1 MQRAP
6 VRRRQALE
14 LVLQVESSDT
24 IDMVKSLIQDKE
36 GIPPDQ
42 QRLIFAGKQ
51 LLEGRRTLADYNIQK
66 ESTLHLLLRPT
77 EAEEAGAAAGGVSVE
92 FEEEKEEEEGEA
104 EEERK
109 QEAAER
115 KEAGA
120 ASQGIQGRGLSQEKD
135 DEDDPPYESS
145 AKRRSSKAN
154 KKKGGDQGASACK
167 TAPWATEAK
176 EAGAVAA
183 GVGVEAKSWLAP
195 LQADVKQAA
204 FSMMSAAA
212 ATAEAEALFMSKF
225 GNLSVGGGG
234 AETDTGPQAASASAE
249 GDDVFKSM
257 DAECTVCMQESKV
270 RQHQIAYSVD
280 DLYLDSPL

>member
-1 MQRAP
+1 
-6 VRRRQALE
+6 
-14 LVLQVESSDT
+14 VESSDT
-24 IDMVKSLIQDKE
+24 IDMVKSMIQDKE

-66 ESTLHLLLRPT
+66 ESTLHLVPRAT
-77 EAEEAGAAAGGVSVE
+77 ESEEAGAATGGVSVE
-92 FEEEKEEEEGEA
+92 FEEEEE

-115 KEAGA
+115 NETGA

-135 DEDDPPYESS
+135 YEDDLQDESS
-145 AKRRSSKAN
+145 AKRRSRKAN
-154 KKKGGDQGASACK
+154 KKKGGDQRGSTCK
-167 TAPWATEAK
+167 TAPWATEAT

-183 GVGVEAKSWLAP
+183 GVGVEVKSWPAL
-195 LQADVKQAA
+195 LQADVQQAA
-204 FSMMSAAA
+204 SIMSAAA
-212 ATAEAEALFMSKF
+212 ATAEAEELFMSKF

-234 AETDTGPQAASASAE
+234 VETDTRAEAGSGSGE

-257 DAECTVCMQESKV
+257 DAECKVCMQEIKV
-270 RQHQIAYSVD
+270 RPEVAYSGD
-280 DLYLDSPL
+280 DLYVD